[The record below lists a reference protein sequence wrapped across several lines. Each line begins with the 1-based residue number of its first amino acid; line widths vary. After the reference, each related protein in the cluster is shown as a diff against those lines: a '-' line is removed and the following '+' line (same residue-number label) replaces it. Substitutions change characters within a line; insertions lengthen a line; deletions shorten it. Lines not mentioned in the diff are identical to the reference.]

1 MGIPKALLPFGPER
15 MIDRVIRLLGEVVD
29 PIVVV
34 AAPRQELPDL
44 PAEVT
49 LARDRVEAG
58 GPLEALHAG
67 LAAVAGRADA
77 AYVMGCDTPLLAAGF
92 VRRMVDLLADHQIA
106 VPREDRFFHPLAAV
120 YRTDVLPQVEA
131 LLAERC
137 TRPIFLFDRA
147 DTREVPVAELRDVD
161 PELLTLENLNTP
173 QEYLRALERA
183 GFEAPAEI
191 LGKLAGGVRGE
202 EAHSELE

>member
-15 MIDRVIRLLGEVVD
+15 MIDRVIRLLGEIVD

-44 PAEVT
+44 PAGVM

-58 GPLEALHAG
+58 GPLEALYAG

-77 AYVMGCDTPLLAAGF
+77 AYVMGCDTPLLTAGF
-92 VRRMVDLLADHQIA
+92 VRRMVELLADHQIA

-120 YRTDVLPQVEA
+120 YRTDLLPQVEA
-131 LLAERC
+131 LLAEHR
-137 TRPIFLFDRA
+137 TRPFFLYDRA

-191 LGKLAGGVRGE
+191 LGELADGERRE
-202 EAHSELE
+202 EARPERE

>member
-1 MGIPKALLPFGPER
+1 MGVPKALLPFGPER
-15 MIDRVIRLLGEVVD
+15 MLDRVIRLLGEVVE

-44 PAEVT
+44 PGGVT
-49 LARDRVEAG
+49 LARDRVEG
-58 GPLEALHAG
+58 RGLLEALYAG
-67 LAAVAGRADA
+67 LAALAGRADA
-77 AYVMGCDTPLLAAGF
+77 AYVMGCDTPLLAPSF
-92 VRRMVDLLADHQIA
+92 VHRMVELLADHQIA

-131 LLAERC
+131 LLAEHRM
-137 TRPIFLFDRA
+137 RPIFLFDRA

-191 LGKLAGGVRGE
+191 LGELAGGVRRE
-202 EAHSELE
+202 EARPERE